1 MVALRRPATAAVATD
16 EEEGENY
23 HQGQP
28 QDHGQAD
35 GVEDTSFMSGLD
47 GFPDRVEEGTVS
59 IHDAG
64 LAWGQRIPIISQAL
78 GFTERSASHWE
89 FIFPFSFTFGHATR
103 STFGSAGRLPAGGT
117 AGSVPVL
124 SEVTW
129 APG

>member
-1 MVALRRPATAAVATD
+1 MVALRWPATAAVATD

-28 QDHGQAD
+28 QDHSQAD

-59 IHDAG
+59 IHGAG

-78 GFTERSASHWE
+78 GFPEHSASHWE
-89 FIFPFSFTFGHATR
+89 FIFL
-103 STFGSAGRLPAGGT
+103 SASHLGMLP
-117 AGSVPVL
+117 
-124 SEVTW
+124 E
-129 APG
+129 APEKSKMDNSRDMQ